1 MGWSYVSS
9 SASSC
14 RSLSSSSL
22 SCWRSLQIQ
31 AAKPAVAIVTVTT
44 SGSQYPNADL
54 PGRACRRRAVSYR
67 SMAFKVTSIFVS
79 LYHMKDVASASKL
92 SPQFFRPCFGRRS
105 RPKDAASGLSLAA
118 VQLRLPNRL
127 CNASTSNCPLLL
139 LLLYNNNRNEGLR
152 IV

>member
-1 MGWSYVSS
+1 VSS

-31 AAKPAVAIVTVTT
+31 AANPAVAIVTVTT
-44 SGSQYPNADL
+44 SGSQYPNAGL
-54 PGRACRRRAVSYR
+54 PGRACLRRAVSYR
-67 SMAFKVTSIFVS
+67 SMALRVTSIFVS
-79 LYHMKDVASASKL
+79 LCHMKEVASASKL
-92 SPQFFRPCFGRRS
+92 SPQFPRPCLGRRS
-105 RPKDAASGLSLAA
+105 RPKAASFLLRRLCLAA
-118 VQLRLPNRL
+118 VQLRLPDRL

-139 LLLYNNNRNEGLR
+139 LFLYNNNRNEGLR